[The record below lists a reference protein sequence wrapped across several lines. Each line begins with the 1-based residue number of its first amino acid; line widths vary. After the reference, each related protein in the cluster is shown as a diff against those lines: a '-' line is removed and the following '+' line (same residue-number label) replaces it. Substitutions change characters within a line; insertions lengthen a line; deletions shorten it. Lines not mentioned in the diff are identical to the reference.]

1 MIREMKQLG
10 HYFGHSTA
18 RLPGIKC
25 RQHAGGLH
33 DRDGMWAQTGT
44 PDVLVYQSWMSDLD
58 QMGLNIT
65 LLSAQQARNILK
77 VG

>member
-1 MIREMKQLG
+1 
-10 HYFGHSTA
+10 
-18 RLPGIKC
+18 
-25 RQHAGGLH
+25 
-33 DRDGMWAQTGT
+33 MWAQTGT

-65 LLSAQQARNILK
+65 LLFAQQARNILK